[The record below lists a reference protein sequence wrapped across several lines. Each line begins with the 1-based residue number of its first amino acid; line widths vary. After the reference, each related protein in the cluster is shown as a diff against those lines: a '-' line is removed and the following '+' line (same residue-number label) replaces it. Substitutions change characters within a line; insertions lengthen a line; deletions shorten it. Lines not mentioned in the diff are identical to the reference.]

1 MIGVEGCI
9 QVAITP
15 GDTVRPSGLMCD
27 ASGLTVFA
35 IYGKEEPGPS
45 CDWRVGA

>member
-15 GDTVRPSGLMCD
+15 GDTVRPSGL
-27 ASGLTVFA
+27 TVFA

-45 CDWRVGA
+45 CDWRVCA